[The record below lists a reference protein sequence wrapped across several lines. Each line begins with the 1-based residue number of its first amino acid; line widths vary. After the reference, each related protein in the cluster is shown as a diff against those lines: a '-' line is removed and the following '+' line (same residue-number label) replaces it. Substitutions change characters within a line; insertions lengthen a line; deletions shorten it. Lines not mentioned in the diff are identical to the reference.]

1 MSCYNPRWAEPYPF
15 RHPKYGQFRLLP
27 VTRSKVHEYAVDPD
41 TGQYL
46 QAVRVPCGKCVGC
59 RLDYSRDWAS
69 RISMESLDYPDNSL
83 FVTLTYDDDH
93 LPIMID
99 DGTQHVLKGKGFSAD
114 YVTKGATLLKKD
126 CQDWLKRLRRNLD
139 YHYGISDGVRY
150 YLAGEYGSNT
160 LRPHYHVCLFGVPTD
175 SLVPI
180 GKNKLGD
187 ILYDSDFIS
196 DTWKQGHVCVGKL
209 NYATAAYT
217 ARYCLKKAQGKDDA
231 FFDSVGVNRE
241 FVTMSRKPGIGV
253 PYYEAH
259 KEDIYK
265 NDEIVLPAQS
275 KDKKNVIKP
284 PRYFD
289 ILYKAEN
296 PLEMAKIKLQR
307 GIVAE
312 MHHDNVMAATDLDE
326 IDYYAVQERKKSESI
341 KKLIREL

>member
-1 MSCYNPRWAEPYPF
+1 MSCYNPRWAVPYPF
-15 RHPKYGQFRLLP
+15 SHPKYGQYKIKPLTATKYL
-27 VTRSKVHEYAVDPD
+27 EWAIDPD

-46 QAVRVPCGKCVGC
+46 EGFRVPCGKCVGC

-69 RISMESLDYPDNSL
+69 RICMESLDYPDNSL

-93 LPIMID
+93 LPVMVD
-99 DGTQHVLKGKGFSAD
+99 DGSKHIMKGKGYSSN
-114 YVTKGATLLKKD
+114 YCCKGATLFMKD
-126 CQDWLKRLRRNLD
+126 SQDWLKRLRRNLD
-139 YHYGISDGVRY
+139 YHYGIRSGVRY

-187 ILYDSDFIS
+187 TLYDSDFIS

-217 ARYCLKKAQGKDDA
+217 ARYCLKKAQGKDND
-231 FFDSVGVNRE
+231 FFDSMGVNRE
-241 FVTMSRKPGIGV
+241 FVVMSRKPGIGV

-259 KEDIYK
+259 KEEIYK
-265 NDEIVLPAQS
+265 HDEIILPAQS
-275 KDKKNVIKP
+275 KDKKTVIKP

-289 ILYKAEN
+289 ILYKADD
-296 PLEMAKIKLQR
+296 PKRLAKIKADRALA
-307 GIVAE
+307 AE
-312 MHHDNVMAATDLDE
+312 LHHDNVMSATDLDE
-326 IDYYAVQERKKSESI
+326 LDYYSVQERAKSDSI